1 MIADLSDIHARLFN
15 HRPFVQGEVRHF
27 VREFEDQRGDRE
39 VERVFRVLERVTELR
54 DEHVDQVCDAAQ
66 AHLPGVQATLA
77 RTRTL
82 CQNILDQNRTR
93 EIEKASENS
102 KQIRAREWQEF
113 EQDLDRQRQRITEAY
128 QTKAIDLQRQYADL
142 EAQFPA

>member
-1 MIADLSDIHARLFN
+1 MNDDTWDHGLECGLLDEGWGAFFMIADLSDIHARLFN

-66 AHLPGVQATLA
+66 THLPAVQATLA

-93 EIEKASENS
+93 EIVSSFN
-102 KQIRAREWQEF
+102 IRFSR
-113 EQDLDRQRQRITEAY
+113 Y
-128 QTKAIDLQRQYADL
+128 
-142 EAQFPA
+142 